1 MKAEEEPQEEPQA
14 APEPTISPA
23 SAAPAKT
30 YEERMWGGRLR
41 FWQCLR
47 CAYDTTVEV
56 EMIHHAEVGC
66 KQHWAEMEAAA
77 DRSERSE

>member
-1 MKAEEEPQEEPQA
+1 MTDEPQEEEQVA
-14 APEPTISPA
+14 AEEQQPSPPEV
-23 SAAPAKT
+23 AAPATT

-66 KQHWAEMEAAA
+66 TQHWAEMETAA
-77 DRSERSE
+77 DRKERSN